1 MNRLQELIQG
11 RRAVRRWSYGEVAR
25 RGNLPRSTVYKLAK
39 SETLHRPPQRATLA
53 ALARGLDLPLDVVNA
68 AATAAAGLSV
78 SDELSA
84 LSDVLALVADLGRLS
99 PADRQHVAALVES
112 LLRRSADSPG
122 GAVLSDVSPTG
133 NVGKHSA

>member
-25 RGNLPRSTVYKLAK
+25 RGNLPRSTVYNLAMT
-39 SETLHRPPQRATLA
+39 ETLRRPPQRATLV

-68 AATAAAGLSV
+68 AATASAGLSV
-78 SDELSA
+78 SNEFSA
-84 LSDVLALVADLGRLS
+84 LSDVPALAADLERLS

-112 LLRRSADSPG
+112 LRRSADSPD
-122 GAVLSDVSPTG
+122 GAVLSNASPTG
-133 NVGKHSA
+133 ALG

>member
-25 RGNLPRSTVYKLAK
+25 RCNLPRSTVYNLAT

-53 ALARGLDLPLDVVNA
+53 ALSRGLDLPLDVVNA

-84 LSDVLALVADLGRLS
+84 LSDVLALVADLEGLS